1 MTRTAA
7 VKAAAA
13 QRRKANNLT
22 LPMNSQTLNFST
34 ETAPEA
40 KRGGGLGGGARGGG
54 ARGGSPLNPS
64 FRLGDRALGPQSKA
78 LINFDIT
85 TGNIASNNTL
95 TITRPGRIGRI

>member
-22 LPMNSQTLNFST
+22 LSMNSQTLNFST
-34 ETAPEA
+34 ETGPEA
-40 KRGGGLGGGARGGG
+40 KRGGGRSASVQQACGRTPSLDASFHRGEK
-54 ARGGSPLNPS
+54 
-64 FRLGDRALGPQSKA
+64 ALGPQSKA
-78 LINFDIT
+78 LINFNIT

-95 TITRPGRIGRI
+95 TITRPGRT

>member
-40 KRGGGLGGGARGGG
+40 KRGGGLGGA

-78 LINFDIT
+78 LINFNIT

-95 TITRPGRIGRI
+95 TITRPGRI